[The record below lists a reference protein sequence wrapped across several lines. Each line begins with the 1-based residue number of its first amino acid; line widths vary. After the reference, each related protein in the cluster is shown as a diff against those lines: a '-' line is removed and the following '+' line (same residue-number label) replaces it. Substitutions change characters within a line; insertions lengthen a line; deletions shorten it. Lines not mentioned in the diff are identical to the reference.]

1 MKILLGWE
9 FWSGEGQVWSKEN
22 KIFKRRFPYVYLWF
36 FFLYDISCISRRK
49 RSLRTYLLH
58 STDLK
63 KVEFTVS
70 LCLQLVEVFLKKLN
84 IWDHVDLICHTI
96 KLLFTCISR
105 QRREFE
111 EKPDQEEGQL
121 NESKTIDML
130 LRSLRERLSND
141 LSHTMSY
148 HHKSERL
155 ARELSVWS
163 K

>member
-1 MKILLGWE
+1 ML
-9 FWSGEGQVWSKEN
+9 
-22 KIFKRRFPYVYLWF
+22 F
-36 FFLYDISCISRRK
+36 FYFLYDIVSISRCK
-49 RSLRTYLLH
+49 RTLRIYLFH

-63 KVEFTVS
+63 EVEFTVS

-84 IWDHVDLICHTI
+84 IWEHVDLICHTI
-96 KLLFTCISR
+96 KLLFTCISK

-121 NESKTIDML
+121 NKNKIIDRL

-148 HHKSERL
+148 HHKSEHL
-155 ARELSVWS
+155 ARELSV
-163 K
+163 